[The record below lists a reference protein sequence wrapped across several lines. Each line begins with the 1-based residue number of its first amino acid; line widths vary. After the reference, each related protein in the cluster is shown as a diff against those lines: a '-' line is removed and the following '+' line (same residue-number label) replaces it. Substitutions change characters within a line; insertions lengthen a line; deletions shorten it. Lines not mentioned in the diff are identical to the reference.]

1 MGTKD
6 LPAFIDFVLDRTGLE
21 SISYVG
27 HSEGTTQFFLGAS
40 LMPEYFSEK
49 INLSIL
55 LAPVAK
61 TTNIPYK
68 SLHDAAPHVY
78 EI

>member
-6 LPAFIDFVLDRTGLE
+6 LPAFIDAILEKTGLE
-21 SISYVG
+21 KISYIG

-40 LMPEYFSEK
+40 LLPDYFSER
-49 INLSIL
+49 INLSIH
-55 LAPVAK
+55 LAPVGK
-61 TTNIPYK
+61 TTNIPYS
-68 SLHDAAPHVY
+68 SLHTAAPHVY